1 MHFFKKIRI
10 ILKSIQSSLPSE
22 SKKVLYFIIILHLC
36 LRHFIKKLYDSICY
50 LIFNFLNDVPENN
63 EID

>member
-22 SKKVLYFIIILHLC
+22 SKKSIIFYNYITFMFTSFHQKTIRFDLL
-36 LRHFIKKLYDSICY
+36 
-50 LIFNFLNDVPENN
+50 FNT
-63 EID
+63 